1 MTAPTTFRTAAAFRR
16 WLGRHHATATHLV
29 VRCFRVHAT
38 DQGLGYAEA
47 LDEALCYG
55 WIDGV
60 RRAVDAD
67 TFSVR
72 FSPRKATSIWSRV
85 NVRHAERLIQ
95 AGRMAPY
102 GHRVF
107 DARDCSRTGSYS
119 FEQARVRLAAAFT
132 RTFKANRKAWK
143 YFECEAP
150 WYRRTSIHWV
160 MSAQKEE
167 TRVRRFGILIAC
179 SASGERIPM
188 LRRP

>member
-1 MTAPTTFRTAAAFRR
+1 MDHPRTSFASPAQWRA
-16 WLGRHHATATHLV
+16 WLHRHHTRATSILV
-29 VRCFRVHAT
+29 RLRKKHVEVGIT
-38 DQGLGYAEA
+38 YAEA